1 MSLPITT
8 SPDITNL
15 NFDVLYDISGGTPSI
30 VLTNTSIG
38 NPSGTTNLA
47 NCNWWYVVTDPN
59 GTFIHEG
66 TVGTPDVTAANWITL
81 TLPAGDWPTPFGTPP
96 YGQIVFSCS
105 LPYRTT
111 LYVQD
116 SVGSIFSLTKA
127 TTICRPNGS
136 TERTRGNFGAADA
149 FAETKCNIA
158 KIYATDKT
166 NYTYQGRIG
175 IASTSTWK
183 LAYPMD
189 ANGNIPAPVVVTNRA
204 TVIFPVGYSAKGYQL
219 NLSTFSTYDMGDGTS
234 IKIQYKF
241 DKVFAVYCNIDLC
254 QLVCEIDKLYKL
266 LPTKCGTV
274 ENTEVKDKLLRI
286 NTLLGQCFIGIN
298 QPLCGIDVPALIEEI
313 KKIGGFTCN
322 CGTSGGINA
331 IGVTDGDI
339 TLTAVTTGAITAS
352 FTNVGNNYTLN
363 LAVPGSTAGT
373 LQNVTDNGN
382 TTTNDMIVGNVSGA
396 HTTLGDDQILI
407 EKLGVGGVV
416 AGIGLTS
423 PSATQGSVWVGT
435 VGNGYVYLR
444 ANAAQTTYVLNMPAA
459 AASAPGQTLI
469 NDGSGNLSWAAAGTA
484 NLQAVTTAGN
494 TTTNAIYGTGVG
506 FAVTQAPATYTA
518 LATDFEILC
527 DLAVA
532 SRVITLPNI
541 VGQVYCIKL
550 YGAVPSGR
558 TVTIQVDGPGI
569 IDNGSSIILNR
580 PMQSVIVQCIL
591 PNVYSVLSY
600 SNLDLNLQQ
609 VTDAGNTT
617 TNTIIS
623 GSVVSQYSSVSAGVV
638 LAANSTL
645 ASASLV
651 ATGSSSTL
659 NLKSTGAA
667 FSNSLKAED
676 GILAARVTQLPIGRS
691 GTLAMIGNSVSPT
704 VGLLTAAA
712 GVGATLVV
720 AAGSDDNKG
729 RVTLTTGTG
738 CSTGQL
744 FNVVFNTPNPVSA
757 FSTVTILAPYNL
769 AALNAVTQIICTIDP
784 LQFGASAL
792 GSPLVDS
799 TVYIWN
805 YIVQR

>member
-1 MSLPITT
+1 MGLPITT

-15 NFDVLYDISGGTPSI
+15 NFNVLYDISGGTPTI

-38 NPSGTTNLA
+38 NPSGTTNLD

-59 GTFIHEG
+59 GTYIHEG
-66 TVGTPDVTAANWITL
+66 TVGAPDVTAGNWTTL
-81 TLPAGDWPTPFGTPP
+81 TLPAGAWPTPFGVPP

-105 LPYRTT
+105 MPYRTT

-116 SVGSIFSLTKA
+116 SLGNIYSLTKA
-127 TTICRPNGS
+127 TAICRPNGS
-136 TERTRGNFGAADA
+136 TEKTRGNFGVAEA

-166 NYTYQGRIG
+166 NYTYQSRLGT
-175 IASTSTWK
+175 ATSSTWK

-189 ANGNIPAPVVVTNRA
+189 AEGNDPDVITVTDRA

-219 NLSTFSTYDMGDGTS
+219 NLSTFSTYDMGDGAS

-241 DKVFAVYCNIDLC
+241 DKVFAVYCNVDLC

-322 CGTSGGINA
+322 CGTGGGINA

-339 TLTAVTTGAITAS
+339 TIETVTSGAITAS
-352 FTNVGNNYTLN
+352 VTNVGNNYTIN
-363 LAVPGSTAGT
+363 LAVPGATAGT
-373 LQNVTDNGN
+373 LQEVTDNGN
-382 TTTNDMIVGNVSGA
+382 TTTNDMIVGDPSGR
-396 HTTLGDDQILI
+396 HLTIGDDQILI

-416 AGIGLTS
+416 AGIGLTT

-444 ANAAQTTYVLNMPAA
+444 ANAAQTTYVLNMPANA
-459 AASAPGQTLI
+459 ATAPGQTLI

-494 TTTNAIYGTGVG
+494 TTTNAIYGTGIG
-506 FAVTQAPATYTA
+506 FSVTQATDTYTA
-518 LATDFEILC
+518 LATDFEIIC
-527 DLAVA
+527 DVSAA
-532 SRVITLPNI
+532 SKVITLPSI
-541 VGQVYCIKL
+541 VGQVYAIKL
-550 YGAVPSGR
+550 YGAVPAGR
-558 TVTIQVDGPGI
+558 TVTIQVDGPGV
-569 IDNGSSIILNR
+569 IDNAASLVLNR
-580 PMQSVIVQCIL
+580 PMQSVIVQCIVA
-591 PNVYSVLSY
+591 NVYSVLAY
-600 SNLDLNLQQ
+600 SSASLNLQQ
-609 VTDAGNTT
+609 VTDAGSTT

-623 GSVVSQYSSVSAGVV
+623 GSVVGQYASMSAGVL

-659 NLKSTGAA
+659 NLKSTGAS
-667 FSNSLKAED
+667 FINTVKAED
-676 GILAARVTQLPIGRS
+676 GILANRTTQLPIGRS
-691 GTLAMIGNSVSPT
+691 GTLAMIGDRVAPT
-704 VGLLTAAA
+704 FTL
-712 GVGATLVV
+712 GVGAGTGASLSLDV
-720 AAGSDDNKG
+720 GSDDNKG
-729 RVTLTTGTG
+729 RVRLTTGTG
-738 CSTGQL
+738 CVTGDL
-744 FNVVFNTPNPVSA
+744 FTLIYNTPDPSGSFRSVPVFTPQNAASLL
-757 FSTVTILAPYNL
+757 SQDTVIVGANSVSII
-769 AALNAVTQIICTIDP
+769 AGAIVTP
-784 LQFGASAL
+784 LT
-792 GSPLVDS
+792 DS
-799 TVYIWN
+799 TQYVWN

>member
-1 MSLPITT
+1 MGLPITT

-15 NFDVLYDISGGTPSI
+15 NFDVLYDISGGVPSI

-38 NPSGTTNLA
+38 NPSGTTNLD
-47 NCNWWYVVTDPN
+47 NCDWWYDVTDPN
-59 GTFIHEG
+59 GTYIHQG
-66 TVGTPDVTAANWITL
+66 TIGTPDVVADNWTTL
-81 TLPAGDWPTPFGTPP
+81 TLPTGAWPTPFGIPP

-105 LPYRTT
+105 MPYRTT
-111 LYVQD
+111 LYVKD
-116 SVGSIFSLTKA
+116 SLGNVYSLTKA

-136 TERTRGNFGAADA
+136 TEKTRGNFGVAEA

-166 NYTYQGRIG
+166 NYTYQSRLGT
-175 IASTSTWK
+175 ATSSTWK

-189 ANGNIPAPVVVTNRA
+189 AEGNDPEVVTVTDRA

-219 NLSTFSTYDMGDGTS
+219 NLSTFSTYNMGDGTY

-241 DKVFAVYCNIDLC
+241 DKVFAVYCNVDLC

-322 CGTSGGINA
+322 CGTGGGINA

-339 TLTAVTTGAITAS
+339 TIETVTTGAITAS
-352 FTNVGNNYTLN
+352 VTNVGNNYTIN
-363 LAVPGSTAGT
+363 LAVPGATAGT
-373 LQNVTDNGN
+373 LQEVTDNGN
-382 TTTNDMIVGNVSGA
+382 TTTNDMIVGDPSGR
-396 HTTLGDDQILI
+396 HLTVGDDQILI

-416 AGIGLTS
+416 AGIGLTT
-423 PSATQGSVWVGT
+423 PSATQGSVWVGS
-435 VGNGYVYLR
+435 VGGGYVYLR
-444 ANAAQTTYVLNMPAA
+444 ANAAQTTYVLNMPANA
-459 AASAPGQTLI
+459 ATAPGQTLI

-494 TTTNAIYGTGVG
+494 TTTNAIYGTGIG

-518 LATDFEILC
+518 LATDFEIIC
-527 DLAVA
+527 DVTVA

-541 VGQVYCIKL
+541 VGQVYAIKL
-550 YGAVPSGR
+550 YGAVPMGR

-569 IDNGSSIILNR
+569 IDNGSAIVLNR

-591 PNVYSVLSY
+591 ANVYSVLAY
-600 SNLDLNLQQ
+600 SSATLNLQQ

-617 TNTIIS
+617 TNTIVV
-623 GSVVSQYSSVSAGVV
+623 GSVVSQYSSASAGTL

-645 ASASLV
+645 ASASLS
-651 ATGSSSTL
+651 ATGSSSRL
-659 NLKSTGAA
+659 SLQSTGTS
-667 FSNSLKAED
+667 FQNQVKAED
-676 GILAARVTQLPIGRS
+676 GILANRTTQLPIGRS
-691 GTLAMIGNSVSPT
+691 GTLAMIGNGVAPT
-704 VGLLTAAA
+704 FSLTAAA
-712 GVGATLVV
+712 GSGATLSIT
-720 AAGSDDNKG
+720 AGSDDNKG
-729 RVTLTTGTG
+729 TFTLNTGTG
-738 CSTGQL
+738 CTLGLL
-744 FNVVFNTPNPVSA
+744 FSIVYNTPAPVGFRPIAIISPWLG
-757 FSTVTILAPYNL
+757 SSL
-769 AALNAVTQIICTIDP
+769 AVTDRVYVATFDNAAFYVGATI
-784 LQFGASAL
+784 AL
-792 GSPLVDS
+792 TDS
-799 TVYIWN
+799 TTYSWS

>member
-1 MSLPITT
+1 MPGLPITG

-15 NFDVLYDISGGTPSI
+15 NFSVLYDISGGVPSI

-47 NCNWWYVVTDPN
+47 NCTWWYEVTDPN
-59 GTFIHEG
+59 GTYIHQG
-66 TVGTPDVTAANWITL
+66 SVGTPDVTSANWTTL
-81 TLPAGDWPTPFGTPP
+81 TLPAGAWPTPFGVPP

-111 LYVQD
+111 LYVKD
-116 SVGSIFSLTKA
+116 SANNIYSITKA

-136 TERTRGNFGAADA
+136 TEKTRGNFGVAEA

-166 NYTYQGRIG
+166 NYTYQNRLGS
-175 IASTSTWK
+175 ASSSTWK

-189 ANGNIPAPVVVTNRA
+189 AEGNDPEVITVEDRA

-219 NLSTFSTYDMGDGTS
+219 NLSTFATYDMGDGAS

-298 QPLCGIDVPALIEEI
+298 QPFCGIDVPALIEEI

-322 CGTSGGINA
+322 CGVGGGINA

-339 TLTAVTTGAITAS
+339 TITPVTTGAITATV
-352 FTNVGNNYTLN
+352 TNVGNNYTLY
-363 LAVPGSTAGT
+363 LSVPGATSGT
-373 LQNVTDNGN
+373 LQQVTDNGN
-382 TTTNDMIVGNVSGA
+382 TTTRDIIVGDVSTR
-396 HTTLGDDQILI
+396 HTTIGDDQILI

-416 AGIGLTS
+416 AGIGLSS
-423 PSATQGSVWVGT
+423 PTDVSGRVWVRSIGYGTFYVQAHPMQNTYAIVAPQNQGSAGT
-435 VGNGYVYLR
+435 
-444 ANAAQTTYVLNMPAA
+444 
-459 AASAPGQTLI
+459 TLV
-469 NDGSGNLSWAAAGTA
+469 NDGSGNLSWVLPGTT

-494 TTTNAIYGTGVG
+494 TTTNAMYGTGIG
-506 FAVTQAPATYTA
+506 FAVTQATAAYTA
-518 LATDFEILC
+518 LATDFEIIC
-527 DLAVA
+527 DVSAA
-532 SRVITLPNI
+532 SRVITLPSI
-541 VGQVYCIKL
+541 VKQVYCIKL
-550 YGAVPSGR
+550 YGAVPAGR
-558 TVTIQVDGPGI
+558 TVTIQVDGSGI
-569 IDNGSSIILNR
+569 IDNASSIILNR

-591 PNVYSVLSY
+591 PNVYSVLAY

-623 GSVVSQYSSVSAGVV
+623 GSIVGQYASMSAGS
-638 LAANSTL
+638 LIAANSTL
-645 ASASLV
+645 AFASLS

-659 NLKSTGAA
+659 SLRSSGTAFLSSVKS
-667 FSNSLKAED
+667 ED
-676 GILAARVTQLPIGRS
+676 GILANRVYQLSIGRG
-691 GTLAMIGNSVSPT
+691 GTFAMIGNRVAPT
-704 VGLLTAAA
+704 FTIAAAA
-712 GVGATLVV
+712 GVGATLSIDT
-720 AAGSDDNKG
+720 GSDDNKG
-729 RVTLTTGTG
+729 RVRLTTGTG
-738 CSTGQL
+738 CTTGDL
-744 FNVVFNTPNPVSA
+744 FTLIYNTPDPSGSFWSVPVFVPQNVPA
-757 FSTVTILAPYNL
+757 LAAQSTVIVGANSVSIIAGAIVT
-769 AALNAVTQIICTIDP
+769 AL
-784 LQFGASAL
+784 S
-792 GSPLVDS
+792 DS
-799 TVYIWN
+799 TQYVWN